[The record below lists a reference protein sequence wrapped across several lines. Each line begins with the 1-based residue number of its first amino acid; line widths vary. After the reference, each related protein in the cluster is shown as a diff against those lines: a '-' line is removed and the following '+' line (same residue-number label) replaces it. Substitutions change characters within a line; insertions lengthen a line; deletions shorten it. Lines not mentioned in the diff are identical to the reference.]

1 MPLRLVTSEDDPLA
15 QFTRP
20 AIDLDLQPHRPGYV
34 CELLEFKL
42 DDDTRRRID
51 QASASVGVPSATLV
65 LIALETSRVADLLAE
80 ELELPTQQIAT
91 WLDEAAATAVARGVD
106 PHGIRRL
113 REYARA
119 LASGASKPERTR
131 PCLFTL
137 HVPAALLGP
146 WALRAADAGVELEQ
160 WTAATLAAACLDRVK
175 WEIAA
180 SYEGQ
185 SLEAWAAV
193 AVARA
198 LKRPRS

>member
-1 MPLRLVTSEDDPLA
+1 MLLRLVASEDDPLA
-15 QFTRP
+15 HFTRP

-42 DDDTRRRID
+42 DDGTRRRID
-51 QASASVGVPSATLV
+51 QASASAGVPTATVV
-65 LIALETSRVADLLAE
+65 LIALETSRVADVLAG
-80 ELELPTQQIAT
+80 ELELSTQQIAT
-91 WLDEAAATAVARGVD
+91 WLDEAAATGVARGVD
-106 PHGIRRL
+106 PRGIRRL

-119 LASGASKPERTR
+119 LAGGASKPERTR
-131 PCLFTL
+131 SCPFTL

-146 WALRAADAGVELEQ
+146 WALRAADASVQLEQ
-160 WTAATLAAACLDRVK
+160 WAAATLATASLDRVR

-180 SYEGQ
+180 SYKGQ
-185 SLEAWAAV
+185 ALEAWAAV